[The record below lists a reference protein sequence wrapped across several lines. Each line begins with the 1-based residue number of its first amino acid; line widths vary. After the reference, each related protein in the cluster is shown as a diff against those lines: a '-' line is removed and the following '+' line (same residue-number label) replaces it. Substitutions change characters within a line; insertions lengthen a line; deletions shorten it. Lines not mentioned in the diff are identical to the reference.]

1 MKSIILG
8 FGKINIKI
16 KKFGSKIFHNIRK
29 HDGILTEDILASL
42 NPDKNLDNLNFADGG
57 RSNSPILF
65 TYDQKYLIKIIT
77 SSEKELFVKILSQ
90 FYKKMVDNVS
100 FLSRIYGM
108 YNIITNEKPEVTVII
123 MKNMN
128 ELSSKVKNENILV

>member
-1 MKSIILG
+1 MPIG

-29 HDGILTEDILASL
+29 HDGISTEDILASL

-65 TYDQKYLIKIIT
+65 THDQKYLVKIIT
-77 SSEKELFVKILSQ
+77 SSEKELFLKILSQ
-90 FYKKMVDNVS
+90 FHKKMTDNVS

-108 YNIITNEKPEVTVII
+108 YNIITNEKPEITVII
-123 MKNMN
+123 LKNMN
-128 ELSSKVKNENILV
+128 ELSSKVNCLFMHK